1 MLRFVGLI
9 FLVGVAASPVQAQES
24 PNPAKATL
32 YTRLGGYD
40 GLARFVDTA
49 FPRVAR
55 TPQLQKFFQ
64 GHSRDSQMRQ
74 RQLIIDA
81 LCRATGGP
89 CAYLGRDLVT
99 VHTGLGITD
108 ADWDVFIGVIEGT
121 LRELDTPA
129 TPRTE
134 LLRVFER
141 DLRRTVVVR

>member
-1 MLRFVGLI
+1 MLRIFRLIVLLGL
-9 FLVGVAASPVQAQES
+9 AASPLPAQQPLS
-24 PNPAKATL
+24 PAKATL

-55 TPQLQKFFQ
+55 TPELQKFFQ

-89 CAYLGRDLVT
+89 CAYIGRDLVT

-108 ADWDVFIGVIEGT
+108 RDWEIFIGVIEGT

-129 TPRTE
+129 TARKE
-134 LLRVFER
+134 LLEVFER
-141 DLRRTVVVR
+141 VLRPTVVVR